1 MHLILYAVAA
11 LQLANGSF
19 MLFAPEQWYH
29 AVPGVTKSGPFNPH
43 FVRDIGLGFLSAGT
57 ALALAA
63 KQPAIAGPLILV
75 ASFFLFG
82 HALLHLA
89 ELTLYSA
96 DAGQALRDI
105 ALIVVPAA
113 LPLLFL
119 RKEAASC

>member
-11 LQLANGSF
+11 LQSANGFF
-19 MLFAPEQWYH
+19 MLLAPEQWYSV
-29 AVPGVTKSGPFNPH
+29 VPGATETGPFNPH
-43 FVRDIGLGFLSAGT
+43 FVRDIGLGFLSAGA

-63 KQPAIAGPLILV
+63 RKPTIAQPLILV
-75 ASFFLFG
+75 ASVFLFG

-89 ELTLYSA
+89 EMTLHGA